1 MVKFV
6 LELDALDVPVLLRI
20 ILDRA
25 VGAKLAHLVIIEYSD
40 KPFCQRTKHVC
51 NGRNVPWLSSGCSS

>member
-40 KPFCQRTKHVC
+40 
-51 NGRNVPWLSSGCSS
+51 